1 MLLQLN
7 INNFALIENLSISFD
22 KGFNILT
29 GETGAGKSIII
40 DAINFVLGGKFNKG
54 LIRTG
59 EEKTFVEAIFD
70 IENKNTISFLEK
82 MEIEFEDLVII
93 SRETFKSGKSIVKVN
108 GKSVLISQIKK
119 LAETLIN
126 IHGQHENQDLLNSST
141 HILYLDR
148 LGENKLKSGLSE
160 YKKLYEKLLEIDRK
174 IDELG
179 VNSGEREKLLD
190 FLNYQI
196 SEINKANLKIGED
209 VELEKKYTILN
220 NAEKISESLS
230 YAYNVLYNSN
240 DNFISV
246 YDSLNKV
253 IRELRNV
260 EDKIDTISCI
270 ANSLEEAYYNIE
282 QNVSDIRH
290 IQENTSYDKNEL
302 DIINSR
308 IFQIDTYKRKYGDSI
323 EKILEYRDKITNQYD
338 EMINSNEIIESLRK
352 DKEKICSEMK
362 KIAEDIHIIRKNIA
376 TLLEDKIKA
385 ELEYVGLEKSIFK
398 VNIKMEE
405 EFYSNGCDKIEFLIS
420 TNPGQPIKPLESVV
434 SGGELSRI
442 MLGLKTV
449 FVSKDEIPSI
459 IFDEIDTGISGRTAQ
474 RVAEKMYLISK
485 NCQVFCVTHLPQ
497 IAAMSDCHFLVSK
510 EVKNEKTYTN
520 IKKISEAQKE
530 EEIARMIGGS
540 EITDLTIKHS
550 KEMIK
555 LAKDRKIELVHN
567 KEIRN

>member
-7 INNFALIENLSISFD
+7 INNFALIESLSISFD

-70 IENKNTISFLEK
+70 VENKNTISLLKE

-108 GKSVLISQIKK
+108 GKSVLISQIKR

-126 IHGQHENQDLLNSST
+126 IHGQHENQDLLKSAT

-148 LGENKLKSGLSE
+148 LGEDKLKNDLIE
-160 YKKLYEKLLEIDRK
+160 YMKLYEKLLEIDRK
-174 IDELG
+174 IGELG

-196 SEINKANLKIGED
+196 SEIDKANLKIGED
-209 VELEKKYTILN
+209 LELEKRYTILN
-220 NAEKISESLS
+220 NAEKISGSLG

-240 DNFISV
+240 DNFVSV

-253 IRELRNV
+253 IKELRNV
-260 EDKIDTISCI
+260 EDKIDTISSI
-270 ANSLEEAYYNIE
+270 VNSLEEAYYNIE
-282 QNVSDIRH
+282 QNISDIRH

-308 IFQIDTYKRKYGDSI
+308 IFQIDTYKRKYGNSI
-323 EKILEYRDKITNQYD
+323 EEILEYKNKITKQYN
-338 EMINSNEIIESLRK
+338 EMINSNEIIESLKK
-352 DKEKICSEMK
+352 DREKICSKMR
-362 KIAEDIHIIRKNIA
+362 KIAKDIHIIRKSIA
-376 TLLEDKIKA
+376 TLLEDKIKS

-398 VNIKMEE
+398 VSIKMEE

-510 EVKNEKTYTN
+510 EVKEERTYTN
-520 IKKISEAQKE
+520 IKRISETKKE

-555 LAKDRKIELVHN
+555 LAHDRKIELVHN